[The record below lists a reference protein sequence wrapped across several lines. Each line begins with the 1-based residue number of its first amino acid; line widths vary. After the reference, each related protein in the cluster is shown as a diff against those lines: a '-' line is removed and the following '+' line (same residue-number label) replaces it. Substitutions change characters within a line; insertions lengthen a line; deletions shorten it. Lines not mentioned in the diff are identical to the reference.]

1 MSNLVFDLNKDK
13 KVSTADVVYFASA
26 LIDKEHYNMNLNQ
39 QLVTVDGLIQQK
51 KTKKIQ
57 ESNKN
62 IKINASYTTIDE
74 FTTSL
79 ITFSANSSYLVN
91 LNVNYLTSLLPD
103 LYIKLKLCYEISG
116 VETKF
121 AETKLGTCN
130 TSFLRSNYNYSSIID
145 ISSDAND
152 TIIFKL
158 YAQYLNENENNN
170 NNDLD
175 ADSKPQI
182 ILEFLGNN
190 LSIIE
195 IKNV

>member
-1 MSNLVFDLNKDK
+1 MSNLVFDLNKDN
-13 KVSTADVVYFASA
+13 KVTTADVVYFASA

-39 QLVTVDGLIQQK
+39 QVVTVDGLMLQK
-51 KTKKIQ
+51 VFNKLQ
-57 ESNKN
+57 ESDN
-62 IKINASYTTIDE
+62 IKVDASYTIINE
-74 FTTSL
+74 FTSSL
-79 ITFSANSSYLVN
+79 ITFSANSSYLIN

-103 LYIKLKLCYEISG
+103 LYIQLKLCYEISG

-145 ISSDAND
+145 ISSEAND

-158 YAQYLNENENNN
+158 YAKYINEND
-170 NNDLD
+170 NDLES
-175 ADSKPQI
+175 DSKPEI

>member
-13 KVSTADVVYFASA
+13 KVTTADVVYFASA

-39 QLVTVDGLIQQK
+39 QVVTVDGLMLQK
-51 KTKKIQ
+51 VFNKLQ
-57 ESNKN
+57 ESDN
-62 IKINASYTTIDE
+62 IKVDASYTIINE
-74 FTTSL
+74 FTSSL
-79 ITFSANSSYLVN
+79 ITFSANSSYLIN

-103 LYIKLKLCYEISG
+103 LYIQLKLCYEISG

-145 ISSDAND
+145 ISSEAND

-158 YAQYLNENENNN
+158 YAKYINENNN
-170 NNDLD
+170 DIDLEF
-175 ADSKPQI
+175 DSKPEI

>member
-13 KVSTADVVYFASA
+13 KVTTADVVYFASA

-39 QLVTVDGLIQQK
+39 QVVTVDGLMLQK
-51 KTKKIQ
+51 VFKKLQ
-57 ESNKN
+57 ESDN
-62 IKINASYTTIDE
+62 IKVDASYTIINE
-74 FTTSL
+74 FTSSL
-79 ITFSANSSYLVN
+79 ITFSANSSYLIN

-103 LYIKLKLCYEISG
+103 LYIQLKLCYEISG

-130 TSFLRSNYNYSSIID
+130 TSFLQSNYNYSSIID
-145 ISSDAND
+145 ISSEAND
-152 TIIFKL
+152 TIFFKL
-158 YAQYLNENENNN
+158 YAKYINENNN
-170 NNDLD
+170 DIDLEL
-175 ADSKPQI
+175 DSKPEI

>member
-39 QLVTVDGLIQQK
+39 QVVSVDGLMLQK
-51 KTKKIQ
+51 VFNKLQ
-57 ESNKN
+57 ESDNVKVDAN
-62 IKINASYTTIDE
+62 YTIINE
-74 FTTSL
+74 FTSSL
-79 ITFSANSSYLVN
+79 ITFSANSSYLIN

-103 LYIKLKLCYEISG
+103 LYIQLKLCYEISG

-145 ISSDAND
+145 ISSEAND
-152 TIIFKL
+152 TIFFKL
-158 YAQYLNENENNN
+158 YAKYINENNN
-170 NNDLD
+170 DIDLEL
-175 ADSKPQI
+175 DSKPEI

>member
-13 KVSTADVVYFASA
+13 KVTTADVVYFASA

-39 QLVTVDGLIQQK
+39 QVVTVDGLMLQK
-51 KTKKIQ
+51 VFNKLQ
-57 ESNKN
+57 ESDN
-62 IKINASYTTIDE
+62 IKVDASYTIINE

-79 ITFSANSSYLVN
+79 ITFSANSSYLIN

-103 LYIKLKLCYEISG
+103 LYIQLKLCYEISG

-145 ISSDAND
+145 ISSEAND

-158 YAQYLNENENNN
+158 YAKYINENNN
-170 NNDLD
+170 DIDLEL
-175 ADSKPQI
+175 DSKPEI

-190 LSIIE
+190 VSIIE

>member
-13 KVSTADVVYFASA
+13 KVTTADVVYFASA

-39 QLVTVDGLIQQK
+39 QVVTVDGLMLQK
-51 KTKKIQ
+51 VFKKLQ
-57 ESNKN
+57 ESDN
-62 IKINASYTTIDE
+62 IKVDASYTIINE
-74 FTTSL
+74 FTSSL
-79 ITFSANSSYLVN
+79 ITFSANSSYLIN

-103 LYIKLKLCYEISG
+103 LYIQLKLCYEISG

-145 ISSDAND
+145 ISSEAND
-152 TIIFKL
+152 TIFFKL
-158 YAQYLNENENNN
+158 YAKYINENNN
-170 NNDLD
+170 DIDLEL
-175 ADSKPQI
+175 DSKPEI

>member
-26 LIDKEHYNMNLNQ
+26 LIDKQHFNMNLNQ
-39 QLVTVDGLIQQK
+39 QVVSVDGLMLQK
-51 KTKKIQ
+51 VFNKLQ
-57 ESNKN
+57 ESDNVKVDT
-62 IKINASYTTIDE
+62 SYTIINE
-74 FTTSL
+74 FTTNL
-79 ITFSANSSYLVN
+79 VTFSANSSYLIN

-103 LYIKLKLCYEISG
+103 LYIQLKLCYEISG

-145 ISSDAND
+145 ISSQVND

-158 YAQYLNENENNN
+158 YAKYVNENNSDI
-170 NNDLD
+170 DLE
-175 ADSKPQI
+175 ADSKPEI

>member
-13 KVSTADVVYFASA
+13 KVTTADVVYFASA

-39 QLVTVDGLIQQK
+39 QVVTVDGLMLQK
-51 KTKKIQ
+51 VFKKLQ
-57 ESNKN
+57 ESDN
-62 IKINASYTTIDE
+62 IKVDASYTIINE
-74 FTTSL
+74 FTSSL
-79 ITFSANSSYLVN
+79 ITFSANSSYLIN

-103 LYIKLKLCYEISG
+103 LYIQLKLCYEISG

-130 TSFLRSNYNYSSIID
+130 TSFLQSNYNYSSIID
-145 ISSDAND
+145 ISSEAND

-158 YAQYLNENENNN
+158 YAKYINENNN
-170 NNDLD
+170 DIDLES
-175 ADSKPQI
+175 DSKPEI
-182 ILEFLGNN
+182 IFEFLGNN